1 MWIEFARETVHSKLN
16 PYEHQMR
23 HCIHNHP
30 VLVQWNSSRWP
41 DETSDSLGIYSYT
54 ICNLQKAERGGQNQ
68 YRPAMRKACRELEQT
83 PCGKRDHTAPMRDT
97 CQPGH
102 SSRKPA
108 ATQGCARVFTCI
120 GQKKLGRLCF
130 RLSPMALDTRQEGW
144 CLWMSPGCSNPP
156 GDSHKTDR
164 KHGVRGITAQLR
176 EGNASH
182 SSGCTTWCNQLYPKH
197 GERDAQSPSPRRAGS
212 HPPGASVRK
221 DVQAAP
227 GVTGQEHSI
236 SCWIDGSRINE
247 HTLNSQRR

>member
-1 MWIEFARETVHSKLN
+1 MKLQTHLEYIPTPFVTSRKQRGTAKTNTVQLRVKSAGN
-16 PYEHQMR
+16 R
-23 HCIHNHP
+23 
-30 VLVQWNSSRWP
+30 SR
-41 DETSDSLGIYSYT
+41 
-54 ICNLQKAERGGQNQ
+54 
-68 YRPAMRKACRELEQT
+68 RPAARGTTLL
-83 PCGKRDHTAPMRDT
+83 PRDT

-102 SSRKPA
+102 SSQKPA
-108 ATQGCARVFTCI
+108 TTQGCARVFTCI

-130 RLSPMALDTRQEGW
+130 RLSPTAPDTRQEGW

-197 GERDAQSPSPRRAGS
+197 GERDPQSPSPRRAGS

-221 DVQAAP
+221 DVQAAA

-236 SCWIDGSRINE
+236 SCWTDGSRINE